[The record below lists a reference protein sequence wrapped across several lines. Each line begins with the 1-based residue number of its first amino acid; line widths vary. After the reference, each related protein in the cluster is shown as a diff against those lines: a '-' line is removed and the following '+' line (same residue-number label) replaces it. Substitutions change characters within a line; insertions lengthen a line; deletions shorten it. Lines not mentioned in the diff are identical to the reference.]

1 MDVTLS
7 QYRVYYKS
15 LGIKMACA
23 IVIVAVVPLLIM
35 VAFSRHFFVGS
46 YKQKVLDHLIALVR
60 IQQQKV
66 GEFLTERLDALRLI
80 GLTTS
85 FEQLSDEKVLEERWA
100 ALKQMYGKSLLGL
113 AFCDPRGV
121 QISRV
126 ESAGL
131 KTVDQSA
138 SDMLA
143 KVMELGSYVG
153 EMYPNS
159 TGSQNFILAVRV
171 EQSAEKRILLATM
184 GADALNVFLED
195 LESGQS
201 GRASISNRS
210 GALVTS
216 GPSGGLLPRVEC
228 VETQTP
234 HGLKSH
240 DVTVGETA
248 DGSALCI
255 RTSLKNSDW
264 VLEFVANTEETYRA
278 FSEARVLALST
289 LLLGIAGIVA
299 VAIVASNRFSKYVAR
314 VDQEKQLMNEQV
326 VQAGKLAALGEMAS
340 GMAHEINNPV
350 GIMVQEAQW
359 IEALLQKGEEGL
371 AGNMNEITNS
381 LNEIRTHGTRCRDVI
396 LKVISFT
403 QKDEPIV
410 QSLQL
415 NELVQDVIGLCQ
427 QRANLMKIELR
438 LNLEPE
444 LPMVRVAS
452 SDVQQVLLN
461 LVYNSIDAM
470 EQGGGA
476 IEVSTST
483 RARYAI
489 VDVMDTGP
497 GISQGNLGRIFEPF
511 FSTKPE
517 GKGTGL
523 GLSLCHSIMKKMKGD
538 ITVTSQEGKGTT
550 FHLFFP
556 LQEEERLARL
566 SAEI

>member
-15 LGIKMACA
+15 LGLKMACA

-35 VAFSRHFFVGS
+35 AAFSRHFFVGS

-66 GEFLTERLDALRLI
+66 GEFVTERLDALRLI

-85 FEQLSDEKVLEERWA
+85 FEQLSDETILEGRWA
-100 ALKQMYGKSLLGL
+100 TLKQIYGKSLLGL
-113 AFCDPRGV
+113 AFCDPQGV

-126 ESAGL
+126 GSAGL
-131 KTVDQSA
+131 KTGDQYA
-138 SDMLA
+138 SDTLA
-143 KVMELGSYVG
+143 KVLELGSYVG
-153 EMYPNS
+153 EMHPSS
-159 TGSQNFILAVRV
+159 TGSQYFILAVRV
-171 EQSAEKRILLATM
+171 EQSAEKRILLATVS
-184 GADALNVFLED
+184 ADALSALLED
-195 LESGQS
+195 LQSAQS
-201 GRASISNRS
+201 GRAFISNRN
-210 GALVTS
+210 GALLTS
-216 GPSGGLLPRVEC
+216 GPSESLLSRVEC
-228 VETQTP
+228 VEMQTP
-234 HGLKSH
+234 QWLKSN

-264 VLEFVANTEETYRA
+264 VLEFVTNTEETYRA

-299 VAIVASNRFSKYVAR
+299 VAIIASRRFSKHVAR

-371 AGNMNEITNS
+371 AGNIDEIRNS

-403 QKDEPIV
+403 QKDEPVV

-415 NELVQDVIGLCQ
+415 NELVQEVIGLCQ
-427 QRANLMKIELR
+427 QRANLMKTELR
-438 LNLEPE
+438 LNLESE
-444 LPMVRVAS
+444 LPMVRVAVIRCATGAS
-452 SDVQQVLLN
+452 KSN
-461 LVYNSIDAM
+461 L
-470 EQGGGA
+470 Q
-476 IEVSTST
+476 
-483 RARYAI
+483 
-489 VDVMDTGP
+489 
-497 GISQGNLGRIFEPF
+497 
-511 FSTKPE
+511 
-517 GKGTGL
+517 
-523 GLSLCHSIMKKMKGD
+523 
-538 ITVTSQEGKGTT
+538 
-550 FHLFFP
+550 
-556 LQEEERLARL
+556 
-566 SAEI
+566 

>member
-15 LGIKMACA
+15 LGLKMACA

-35 VAFSRHFFVGS
+35 AAFSRHFFVGS

-66 GEFLTERLDALRLI
+66 GEFVTERLDALRLI

-85 FEQLSDEKVLEERWA
+85 FEQLSDETILEGRWA
-100 ALKQMYGKSLLGL
+100 TLKQIYGKSLLGL
-113 AFCDPRGV
+113 AFCDPQGV

-126 ESAGL
+126 GSAGL
-131 KTVDQSA
+131 KTGDQYA
-138 SDMLA
+138 SDTLE
-143 KVMELGSYVG
+143 KVLELGSYVG
-153 EMYPNS
+153 EMHPSS
-159 TGSQNFILAVRV
+159 TGSQYFILAVRV
-171 EQSAEKRILLATM
+171 EQTSEKRILLATVD
-184 GADALNVFLED
+184 ADALSMLLED
-195 LESGQS
+195 LQSAQS
-201 GRASISNRS
+201 GRVFILNRS
-210 GALVTS
+210 GALLTS
-216 GPSGGLLPRVEC
+216 GRSKGLLSRVEC
-228 VETQTP
+228 VEMQTP
-234 HGLKSH
+234 QWLKSN

-264 VLEFVANTEETYRA
+264 VLEFVTNTEETYRA

-299 VAIVASNRFSKYVAR
+299 VAIVASGRFSKYVAR

-359 IEALLQKGEEGL
+359 IEALLQKGEEDL
-371 AGNMNEITNS
+371 AGNIDEIRNS
-381 LNEIRTHGTRCRDVI
+381 LNEIRVHGTRCRDVI

-403 QKDEPIV
+403 QNDEPVV

-415 NELVQDVIGLCQ
+415 NELVQEVIGLCQ

-438 LNLEPE
+438 LNLESE
-444 LPMVRVAS
+444 LPMVSVAS

-461 LVYNSIDAM
+461 LIYNSLDAM
-470 EQGGGA
+470 EQGGGT

-483 RARYAI
+483 RARYAV

-497 GISQGNLGRIFEPF
+497 GISQENLGRIFEPF

-523 GLSLCHSIMKKMKGD
+523 GLSLCHSMMKKMKGD
-538 ITVTSQEGKGTT
+538 ITVSSQEGEGTT

-556 LQEEERLARL
+556 LQEGERLA
-566 SAEI
+566 